1 MAETV
6 EISLKDI
13 LQNLDSKIDK
23 LSENME
29 SKMEKLGQEV
39 NHKIEKLDNKI
50 DEVRKEVNQK
60 VDKLSEDVNELKG
73 DVKALEKEVTGLG
86 TRLENQEFLNRT
98 ITVALASAFFLS
110 VTKLLFPNFLGKI

>member
-13 LQNLDSKIDK
+13 LQKLDSKIDK
-23 LSENME
+23 LGENME
-29 SKMEKLGQEV
+29 SKMEKLGQEF
-39 NHKIEKLDNKI
+39 NHKIEKLSED
-50 DEVRKEVNQK
+50 VNQK

-73 DVKALEKEVTGLG
+73 NVKALEKEVTGLN

-110 VTKLLFPNFLGKI
+110 VTKLLFPNFLGNI